1 MTHDGQNGKERVAA
15 AVQVMAHHLLD
26 VLREETRC
34 LTQGDHAALLEI
46 LPQKEALARRIS
58 ESLRSLRHSEP
69 SAATTVRDGAAWL
82 NLKETLQRIEALND
96 ANGRHIAELLRI
108 QGELLSIMLPQTY
121 GYGPPKVP
129 PALKGCGL
137 STEA

>member
-1 MTHDGQNGKERVAA
+1 MTHDGQNGKEQDAA
-15 AVQVMAHHLLD
+15 AVQVMARHLLD

-34 LTQGDHAALLEI
+34 LAQSDHAALLEI

-58 ESLRSLRHSEP
+58 ESLRNLRHTKP
-69 SAATTVRDGAAWL
+69 SNSTTARDGVAWL
-82 NLKETLQRIEALND
+82 HLRETLQRIEALND

-108 QGELLSIMLPQTY
+108 HEELLSIMVPQTY